1 MSTIPIPVSIT
12 ANSYT
17 IKYGDSI
24 PNYNYLITTTDQ
36 SFDVSNI
43 SVDINPIL
51 CNATS
56 NSSVGTYDIILNQSS
71 FSSPG
76 YNIAFTFINGTLTIS
91 KANLTITAYSP
102 SKTYDGSAYTGSN
115 SVTYSS
121 FVNGET
127 KSVLSGTLT
136 YSILDPVTHLDVV
149 NAVNAGSYN
158 IVPSGLTSSNY
169 DIKYEKGTLTILK
182 AELTIT
188 ADSKSKTYDGSAYTG
203 AKSFQYTGLVNN
215 EQFANVIS
223 GTVSYSILDPSN
235 GYDAINAGLYDIVP
249 SGLTSLNYDIAY
261 VNGTL
266 TISKAQLTIT
276 AYSQSK
282 TYDGLKY
289 SGPNSVTY
297 SSFVNSETES
307 VLSGTLSYSILV
319 PSTTL
324 DAVNVGS
331 YDIVPSG
338 LTSLNYDIK
347 YENGTLAISKA
358 DLTITANSFT
368 ESYTGQSHKNSC
380 TVSYS
385 SFATG
390 DNKNVLS
397 GTLSYSIIDPLT
409 SLDAIDAGLYDII
422 PSGLTSS
429 NYNITYV
436 NGRLTISM
444 VNLTITAF
452 SPSKT
457 YDGRAYTGSNS
468 VTYSQFVNGETDG
481 VLNGTLSYSIVD
493 KITNA
498 VINTPI
504 INPASYN
511 IVPLGLTSKN
521 YNIQYVNGTLSILKA
536 DLTITAD
543 SQSKTYDGSAYTGSK
558 SFQYTGLVNN
568 EQFADVVSGTVS
580 YSIID
585 PSTNNAP
592 VNGGQYNIVPSGLT
606 ALNYNIIYVNGILTI
621 LKVDLTITA
630 GSKSKTYNG
639 LKYTGPNSVTYS
651 SFVNGENENKLNGTL
666 SYSILDPNGYDAI
679 NVGLYDIIPSGLTS
693 QNYNITYEKGTLT
706 ISKANLTIT
715 AVSQSKTYDG
725 LAYTGPNSVTYSS
738 FVNGEPASVLNGTLS
753 YSILDPLTSLD
764 AINVGLYDIVPSGL
778 TSLNYNITYANGK
791 LTISKA
797 NLTVNRLSTDYTYP
811 YHSTIDYTKYY
822 SITGFVN
829 SETSSVLTGS
839 PTIYL
844 NNSSIPN
851 VINTGTYDVSI
862 QNKGTL
868 TATNYNF
875 VIQNTGTAPKLI
887 ITKIPLTITL
897 AGNTKTYQYSTIIDY
912 KQSYTFTGFATYADG
927 YTEGIS
933 SLSGSPTLYLNN
945 SPIPT
950 SNIPVGTYQLSIY
963 DIGTLTSRNYSFIIN
978 NTNPDT
984 FIEIKKCE
992 ISIRADYSFYKYDG
1006 QPKNAT
1012 IIYSIPTNQVSTLL
1026 QGNLIIKYESQS
1038 NYSVFFYDPPKNVG
1052 VYNVYLSGQTPVD
1065 SDNYSVSYGS
1075 GLIQTITVNLSI
1087 SLKENFSK
1095 DYTGLNVDFLP
1106 EYSFSGFVNGET
1118 QSVLNGNLSYEF
1130 SYNPIVSD
1138 PINTAVINAGIYF
1151 IYPKGVT
1158 SNNYTITFKSI
1169 QLTINRLPL
1178 QITAVGYSS
1187 TYSYGETIDY
1197 TKYYTLSGF
1206 ITVNGVTQDRSLV
1219 GGYPSISL
1227 NGVASLNPLI
1237 VDANANPYNL
1247 TITGPGQLSSQ
1258 NYSFKPDIIPTTD
1271 AQTLKINKIPLTVVR
1286 QPQQSTFTYGQTIS
1300 YIEYYNFTG
1309 FANNETRSVVKGAP
1323 TLYSN
1328 NSPLPSKVNTGT
1340 YNITI
1345 HDIGTLNATNYSID
1359 NSRID
1364 NSSAVPKL
1372 TINKATLTVS
1382 ATTPSPGTFHYGDTP
1397 RLLYFCNFAGLMTSA
1412 PYNDTSSNISIGGD
1426 PSILLTNTVN
1436 GSTVNTNYVGQILNV
1451 GTYNITLTSISSLS
1465 STNYVFTLS
1474 TPNTPPQLIINP
1486 LSITIGFNG
1495 VVPDVAY
1502 LKPDYPYYGSKTIQS
1517 DIYNTCVTLAPL
1529 VNPDTFSSMQYTD
1542 RTNTVQT
1549 ISFKKS
1555 DNTLINSTDK
1565 PNTYTISLDISLL
1578 SSTFPNYSFSVSPTY
1593 SFTLP
1598 KGYLKISPLSGGP
1611 FIYGYKPMINDFYTV
1626 TGFVSNTETAS
1637 NTCTG
1642 TPTMYITPQSQ
1653 YYYAQSL
1660 YTTPIAL
1667 NAGTYCVSVD
1677 KPGLGFTATSNY
1689 RFYIPDNST
1698 IGRFTINP
1706 ISLSD
1711 AGIKFTW
1718 TSYIPTIPY
1727 GVPLSSYQLNA
1738 VSPLNPYSN
1747 TPIGTIQYIGYNT
1760 STTTPTVF
1768 PIGGTLP
1775 AGTYTLTATL
1785 TVTDPSYASQSISVT
1800 NSNKI
1805 QILLQYPSISQFNP
1819 LPVAKG
1825 TVLTSSDISRI
1836 CNANINIT
1844 SGSIPTVTYTDMS
1857 GNIINEG
1864 YVVNNNIEIVDQIN
1878 NISNPNYHNIYTFT
1892 KFKLSTI

>member
-1 MSTIPIPVSIT
+1 MSTMPISVSIT

-17 IKYGDSI
+17 IKYGDSL
-24 PNYNYLITTTDQ
+24 PNYNYVITTSDQ

-43 SVDINPIL
+43 SVDINSIL

-71 FSSPG
+71 FSSSG
-76 YNIAFTFINGTLTIS
+76 YNVEFTFINGTLTIS
-91 KANLTITAYSP
+91 KANLIITAYSP
-102 SKTYDGSAYTGSN
+102 SKIYDGIAYTGSN

-121 FVNGET
+121 FVNSEDS
-127 KSVLSGTLT
+127 SVLSGTLT

-149 NAVNAGSYN
+149 NPVDAGSYN
-158 IVPSGLTSSNY
+158 IVPSGLTSPNY
-169 DIKYEKGTLTILK
+169 DIT
-182 AELTIT
+182 
-188 ADSKSKTYDGSAYTG
+188 
-203 AKSFQYTGLVNN
+203 
-215 EQFANVIS
+215 
-223 GTVSYSILDPSN
+223 
-235 GYDAINAGLYDIVP
+235 
-249 SGLTSLNYDIAY
+249 Y

-266 TISKAQLTIT
+266 TISKANLTIT
-276 AYSQSK
+276 ANLQSK

-289 SGPNSVTY
+289 TGPNSVSY
-297 SSFVNSETES
+297 SPFVNGETES
-307 VLSGTLSYSILV
+307 VLSGTLSYSIID
-319 PSTTL
+319 PSNGY
-324 DAVNVGS
+324 DAINAGS
-331 YDIVPSG
+331 YNIIPLG
-338 LTSLNYDIK
+338 LTSSNYDIK
-347 YENGTLAISKA
+347 YVNGTLTISKA
-358 DLTITANSFT
+358 KLTITADSQSKT
-368 ESYTGQSHKNSC
+368 YDGLLYTGPNSV
-380 TVSYS
+380 TYS
-385 SFATG
+385 SFVNG
-390 DNKNVLS
+390 ENENKLS
-397 GTLSYSIIDPLT
+397 GTLSYSIINSSGIQLAT
-409 SLDAIDAGLYDII
+409 VGQYNII

-429 NYNITYV
+429 NYDI
-436 NGRLTISM
+436 
-444 VNLTITAF
+444 
-452 SPSKT
+452 K
-457 YDGRAYTGSNS
+457 
-468 VTYSQFVNGETDG
+468 
-481 VLNGTLSYSIVD
+481 
-493 KITNA
+493 
-498 VINTPI
+498 
-504 INPASYN
+504 
-511 IVPLGLTSKN
+511 
-521 YNIQYVNGTLSILKA
+521 YVNGTLTISKA
-536 DLTITAD
+536 KLTITAD

-568 EQFADVVSGTVS
+568 EQFADVISGTVS
-580 YSIID
+580 YSILD
-585 PSTNNAP
+585 SSNKAP

-606 ALNYNIIYVNGILTI
+606 ASNYNIIYVNGILTI

-639 LKYTGPNSVTYS
+639 LKYTGSNSVTYS
-651 SFVNGENENKLNGTL
+651 SFVNGETSSVLSGTV
-666 SYSILDPNGYDAI
+666 SYSILDSNGY
-679 NVGLYDIIPSGLTS
+679 
-693 QNYNITYEKGTLT
+693 
-706 ISKANLTIT
+706 
-715 AVSQSKTYDG
+715 
-725 LAYTGPNSVTYSS
+725 
-738 FVNGEPASVLNGTLS
+738 
-753 YSILDPLTSLD
+753 D

-778 TSLNYNITYANGK
+778 TSQNYNITYANGK
-791 LTISKA
+791 LTISQANLTITAVLQSKTYDGLAYTGPNSVSYSPFVNGETASVLNGTLSYSILDPSNGYDAINVGSYDIVPSGLTSQNYNITYAKGTLTISKA

-912 KQSYTFTGFATYADG
+912 KQSYIFTGFATYADG
-927 YTEGIS
+927 NTEDTS
-933 SLSGSPTLYLNN
+933 ALSGSPTLYLNN

-950 SNIPVGTYQLSIY
+950 SNIPVGTYQLSIH
-963 DIGTLTSRNYSFIIN
+963 DLGTLTSRNYSFIIN

-984 FIEIKKCE
+984 FIQITKCE

-1012 IIYSIPTNQVSTLL
+1012 IIYSIDTNKVSTLL

-1065 SDNYSVSYGS
+1065 SDNYSVSYAS
-1075 GLIQTITVNLSI
+1075 GLIQTITANLSI
-1087 SLKENFSK
+1087 SLKEDFSK

-1130 SYNPIVSD
+1130 SYNPLVSD
-1138 PINTAVINAGIYF
+1138 PINTPVINAGIYF

-1219 GGYPSISL
+1219 AGVPSISL
-1227 NGVASLNPLI
+1227 NGVPSLNPLI

-1247 TITGPGQLSSQ
+1247 TITGPGSLSSR

-1328 NSPLPSKVNTGT
+1328 NSPLPSKVTVGT

-1372 TINKATLTVS
+1372 IINKATLTVS
-1382 ATTPSPGTFHYGDTP
+1382 ATTPSPGTFYYGDTP

-1426 PSILLTNTVN
+1426 PAISLANTVN
-1436 GSTVNTNYVGQILNV
+1436 GSTINTDYRGQILNA

-1611 FIYGYKPMINDFYTV
+1611 FIYGYKPKINDFYTI

-1706 ISLSD
+1706 ISLAN

-1760 STTTPTVF
+1760 STKTPTVF

-1800 NSNKI
+1800 NSNQI

-1836 CNANINIT
+1836 CNANLNIT

-1864 YVVNNNIEIVDQIN
+1864 YVVNDDIEIVDQIN
-1878 NISNPNYHNIYTFT
+1878 NISNTNYHNIYTFT
-1892 KFKLSTI
+1892 KFKLSTN